1 MENSTLKKLGGLSI
15 SAGGV
20 LLALYATLYNA
31 LLPVGMMISDY
42 SQLVSNPAWVP
53 ICVVALVGTGLL
65 ALGVV
70 ATYAVI
76 ARTAGVIG
84 FIGFVFLFIAYL
96 LQFGELVT
104 EVFYYPG
111 LASTEAGL
119 EIFRSRSM
127 VTHPSVLSFYHVL
140 VATIGVGILLFGISL
155 LRSKAFPKAAGILL
169 IVGAGIYA
177 AAPSFFVDL
186 AGITIFAVA
195 CVMIGIATRKAA

>member
-1 MENSTLKKLGGLSI
+1 MENSTLKKIGGLSI

-20 LLALYATLYNA
+20 LLALYATLYNV
-31 LLPVGMMISDY
+31 LLPISMMESDY
-42 SQLVSNPAWVP
+42 SQLVANPTWVP
-53 ICVVALVGTGLL
+53 VCLVALVAICLL
-65 ALGVV
+65 TFGVV
-70 ATYAVI
+70 STYTVI
-76 ARTAGVIG
+76 AQSAGIV
-84 FIGFVFLFIAYL
+84 GFVGFVSLFLAYL